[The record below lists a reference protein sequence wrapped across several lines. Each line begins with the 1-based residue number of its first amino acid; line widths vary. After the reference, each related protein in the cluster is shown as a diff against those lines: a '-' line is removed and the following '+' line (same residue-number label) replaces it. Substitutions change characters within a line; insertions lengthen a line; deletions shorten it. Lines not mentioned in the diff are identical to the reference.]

1 MPPLREL
8 HLHERADRYL
18 TSAPGFWLT
27 VDTHVAAGDQR
38 LGLAAVRDDVG
49 ELEQLP
55 QANAVLADFDLH
67 PASVTHRIRLRVRWS
82 TEVGGRHHTEGG
94 WPGACLLGVRGCE
107 NRVMDAAHSHGGPSA
122 AGPGVKRFLGIVVA
136 LLVVS
141 TLAGLL
147 VLWPHDAPPPQP
159 WLDAD
164 ATLATGTVRSITPDD
179 GTGGHLVVDLDS
191 GETVNVPADPSAP
204 LREAR
209 VGQRVQVLVLQGQPD
224 AYFFDYQRGAPLL
237 VLALVFVAMVV
248 GVARWKGVAALA
260 GLAAALTLIWMFTLP
275 ALGIGEDPL
284 LVALVSAAAVMFVV
298 VYLAHGV
305 SVKTTTALLGTFV
318 GIAAVAA
325 LAWWAIPA
333 TSLTPLQDETMG
345 QLPSQ
350 FPGID
355 VRGILLCGMVLAGVG
370 VLNDVTITQASAV
383 WELRAAAPGA
393 SRRTLF
399 SQAMRIGRDHIA
411 STVYTIAFAYVG
423 TAMAMLLLAS
433 RLDFAILDLLTFNTV
448 AEEIVAT
455 LVASIGLVG
464 TIPITTAL
472 AAWLAAPRLPATPE
486 RPRRAWQQAPEPS
499 QPR

>member
-1 MPPLREL
+1 M
-8 HLHERADRYL
+8 
-18 TSAPGFWLT
+18 
-27 VDTHVAAGDQR
+27 VA
-38 LGLAAVRDDVG
+38 
-49 ELEQLP
+49 
-55 QANAVLADFDLH
+55 
-67 PASVTHRIRLRVRWS
+67 T
-82 TEVGGRHHTEGG
+82 
-94 WPGACLLGVRGCE
+94 
-107 NRVMDAAHSHGGPSA
+107 
-122 AGPGVKRFLGIVVA
+122 
-136 LLVVS
+136 LV
-141 TLAGLL
+141 GLL
-147 VLWPHDAPPPQP
+147 ALWPHDAPPPQP
-159 WLDAD
+159 WLDESAS
-164 ATLATGTVRSITPDD
+164 LATGTVTSINLDD
-179 GTGGHLVVDLDS
+179 GKDGHLVVHLDG

-204 LREAR
+204 LSETR
-209 VGQRVQVLVLQGQPD
+209 VGQRVQVMVLQGQPD
-224 AYFFDYQRGAPLL
+224 AYFFDYERGAPLL
-237 VLALVFVAMVV
+237 ALALVFVAMVV
-248 GVARWKGVAALA
+248 GVARWKGIAALA
-260 GLAAALTLIWMFTLP
+260 GLAAALTLIWAFTLP

-284 LVALVSAAAVMFVV
+284 LVALVTAAAVMFVV

-383 WELRAAAPGA
+383 WELRAAAPSA

-433 RLDFAILDLLTFNTV
+433 RLDFTTLELLTFNTV

-455 LVASIGLVG
+455 LVASISLVA
-464 TIPITTAL
+464 TIPITTVL
-472 AAWLAAPRLPATPE
+472 AAWLAGPRPSGTPA
-486 RPRRAWQQAPEPS
+486 RPRRAWQQAPEPN
-499 QPR
+499 QAN